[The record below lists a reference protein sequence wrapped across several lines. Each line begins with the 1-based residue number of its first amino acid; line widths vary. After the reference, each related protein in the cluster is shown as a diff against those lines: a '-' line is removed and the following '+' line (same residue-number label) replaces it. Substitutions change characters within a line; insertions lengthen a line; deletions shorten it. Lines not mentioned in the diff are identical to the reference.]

1 MLRGDAE
8 KEKWTSID
16 YHYMTEELE
25 SDDDSV
31 IRQHKLQWRSQG
43 WLSAM
48 PVIAIK
54 YAPLLFA
61 ILQS

>member
-16 YHYMTEELE
+16 YRYMTEESE

-43 WLSAM
+43 
-48 PVIAIK
+48 
-54 YAPLLFA
+54 
-61 ILQS
+61 